1 MFRAVPEPC
10 FCGENGLLRP
20 AQASNQWSS
29 PLKFL
34 AELSELSHS
43 EARRLQIV
51 TKGRIPP
58 PGTRVTF
65 WIDLSKSGNGTLK
78 FCDILKHEH
87 HHPPG

>member
-20 AQASNQWSS
+20 AQASSQWSS

-43 EARRLQIV
+43 EARRLHLV
-51 TKGRIPP
+51 T
-58 PGTRVTF
+58 
-65 WIDLSKSGNGTLK
+65 
-78 FCDILKHEH
+78 
-87 HHPPG
+87 

>member
-51 TKGRIPP
+51 T
-58 PGTRVTF
+58 
-65 WIDLSKSGNGTLK
+65 
-78 FCDILKHEH
+78 
-87 HHPPG
+87 